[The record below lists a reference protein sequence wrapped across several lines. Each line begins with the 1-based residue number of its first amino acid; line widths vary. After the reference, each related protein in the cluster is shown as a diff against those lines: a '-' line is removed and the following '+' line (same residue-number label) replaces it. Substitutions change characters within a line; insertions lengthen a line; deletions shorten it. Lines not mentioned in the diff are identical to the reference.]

1 LAATIPRTL
10 SRTLVCCLALAAGAG
25 CGGDNDDAGAPQTRT
40 ERFEQ
45 TPLREPGGSGTLKQS
60 VCERVRP
67 REVARAVLRP
77 GVRLEATP
85 NDSLDLSVC
94 LWRARGVRVQM
105 IADSAPRA
113 QLRYFNQL
121 AEQQQFF
128 NADPQR
134 RPYQIKGVGDD
145 AAYGGAGAWWTR
157 TKSQLVAYS
166 KNRILRIRVVGRGF
180 GDADK
185 RRAAARLGRLG
196 FRRLTGSAS

>member
-1 LAATIPRTL
+1 VVLLAA
-10 SRTLVCCLALAAGAG
+10 
-25 CGGDNDDAGAPQTRT
+25 CGDDDDDATPPTRT

-45 TPLREPGGSGTLKQS
+45 TPLREPGESGTLKQT

-67 REVARAVLRP
+67 REVARAARRP
-77 GVRLEATP
+77 GTRLEATP

-94 LWRARGVRVQM
+94 QWHAPGLRVQM

-128 NADPQR
+128 NADPKR

-145 AAYGGAGAWWTR
+145 SAYGGAGAWWTR
-157 TKSQLVAYS
+157 TKAQLVAYS
-166 KNRILRIRVVGRGF
+166 KNRILRIRVIGRGF
-180 GDADK
+180 SDAEK

-196 FRRLTGSAS
+196 FRRLSGSAS

>member
-1 LAATIPRTL
+1 MLRTL
-10 SRTLVCCLALAAGAG
+10 SRTLVCCLALLVA
-25 CGGDNDDAGAPQTRT
+25 CGDDDDAASPQART

-45 TPLREPGGSGTLKQS
+45 TPLREPGESGTLKQS
-60 VCERVRP
+60 VCERIGP
-67 REVARAVLRP
+67 RAVARAVRRP
-77 GVRLEATP
+77 GTRLEATP

-94 LWRARGVRVQM
+94 LWVAPGVRVQM

-134 RPYQIKGVGDD
+134 RPYQIRGVGDD
-145 AAYGGAGAWWTR
+145 SAYGGAGAWWTR

-166 KNRILRIRVVGRGF
+166 KDRILRIRVVGRGF
-180 GDADK
+180 DDAQK

-196 FRRLTGSAS
+196 FRRLSGSAS

>member
-1 LAATIPRTL
+1 
-10 SRTLVCCLALAAGAG
+10 LVLLAG
-25 CGGDNDDAGAPQTRT
+25 CGDDDDAASHATRT

-45 TPLREPGGSGTLKQS
+45 TPLRQPGESGTLKQS
-60 VCERVRP
+60 VCQRIRP
-67 REVARAVLRP
+67 REVAHAVQRPRA
-77 GVRLEATP
+77 RLEATP

-94 LWRARGVRVQM
+94 LWQAPGVRVQM

-128 NADPQR
+128 NADPKR

-145 AAYGGAGAWWTR
+145 SAYGGAGAWWTR

-180 GDADK
+180 GDAEK
-185 RRAAARLGRLG
+185 RHAAARLGRLG
-196 FRRLTGSAS
+196 FRRLSGAGS

>member
-1 LAATIPRTL
+1 MVRTL
-10 SRTLVCCLALAAGAG
+10 SRTLVCCLALLVVAG
-25 CGGDNDDAGAPQTRT
+25 CGDDDDVASPGTRT

-45 TPLREPGGSGTLKQS
+45 TPLREPGESGTLKQS
-60 VCERVRP
+60 VCERIRP
-67 REVARAVLRP
+67 REVARAVRRP
-77 GVRLEATP
+77 GTRLAASP

-94 LWRARGVRVQM
+94 LWSGPRVRVQM

-113 QLRYFNQL
+113 QLRYVNQL

-134 RPYQIKGVGDD
+134 RPYQMKGVGDD
-145 AAYGGAGAWWTR
+145 SAYGGAGAWWTR

-180 GDADK
+180 DDDAK

-196 FRRLTGSAS
+196 FRRLSGSAS